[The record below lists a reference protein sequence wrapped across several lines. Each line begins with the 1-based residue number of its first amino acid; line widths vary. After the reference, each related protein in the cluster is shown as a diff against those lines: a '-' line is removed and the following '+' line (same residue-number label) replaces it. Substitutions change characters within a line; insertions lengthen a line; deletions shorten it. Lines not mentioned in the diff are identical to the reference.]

1 MPLPYNINNITP
13 LNNPMG
19 DANVSSLIGST
30 ISYILGVVG
39 SIALVIIVYA
49 GIKFMNARGNP
60 EQVKSATQIMLWAG
74 LGLAMIFF
82 SYLILNYVIEAIK

>member
-1 MPLPYNINNITP
+1 MNPNVITELTNPL
-13 LNNPMG
+13 G
-19 DANVSSLIGST
+19 DASVSFLIGTT

-39 SIALVIIVYA
+39 SIALAIIVYA
-49 GIKFMNARGNP
+49 GIKFMNARGNA
-60 EQVKSATQIMLWAG
+60 EQAKSASQIMLWAG

>member
-1 MPLPYNINNITP
+1 MPLPYNINDITP
-13 LNNPMG
+13 LTNPVG
-19 DANVSSLIGST
+19 DVEVSFLIGS
-30 ISYILGVVG
+30 IVKYILGVVG
-39 SIALVIIVYA
+39 SIALMIIVYA